1 MNTTEGHGGHKA
13 LEHSLFGGNYVH
25 VLGTDD
31 HVHGLVRRKSAV
43 HTIKYVSCKFGAA
56 VGDHNA
62 VHNVRFPD
70 KIGNKCVDRLVVD
83 IGGRA
88 DLLNV
93 TVLHDHHGIRHRES
107 FLLIVRHV
115 NKGDPRLM
123 LDILQLVLHILA
135 KLEVKCRKRL
145 VQKKHLGLIDECT
158 RNCHAL
164 LLTARERADTAT
176 LKATQVDHGKHL
188 LDLRF
193 DLTVGTFSQSQTKR
207 NIIKHVQVWEQ
218 RVTLKHGID
227 LTLIRRQIV
236 DPFSV
241 EIHVARIGCLKAA
254 DDAKRG
260 SLSTARGAEERN
272 KLLVVDLQAHV
283 VQNGLSV
290 KRLGDPL
297 ELNQNIFVHSA

>member
-1 MNTTEGHGGHKA
+1 MNTTVGHGGHKS
-13 LEHSLFGGNYVH
+13 LEHSLLGSYHVY
-25 VLGTDD
+25 VLGAND
-31 HVHGLVRRKSAV
+31 HVHRLIRCKAAV
-43 HTIKYVSCKFGAA
+43 HAIKHVSRELGALVGKHHA
-56 VGDHNA
+56 VDD
-62 VHNVRFPD
+62 VRFAD
-70 KIGNKCVDRLVVD
+70 EIGNEGVDRLVVD

-93 TVLHDHHGIRHRES
+93 TVLHDHHGIRHRECL
-107 FLLIVRHV
+107 LLIVGNV
-115 NKGDPRLM
+115 DKGDAGLM
-123 LDILQLVLHILA
+123 LNILQFVLHILA
-135 KLEVKCRKRL
+135 ELEIKCREGL
-145 VQKKHLGLIDECT
+145 VQKQHLGLIDECT